1 MRMSV
6 PRSHLV
12 GLLLLMIA
20 GSNCRSDIASHS
32 ASHPSQDSTNRH
44 PNVVLIVADDLGWR
58 DVGFH
63 GGAIDTPRIDRLA
76 KNGIQLDRFYTAP
89 VCTPTRAALL
99 SGRSPVHLGL
109 LYHVLPPWSPL
120 GLTGQ
125 ELTIA
130 ESFQSAGYQTA
141 MIGKWHLGDTRSEYH
156 PNMQGFDYFF
166 GSVIGGMD
174 YYTHSSNMGHDLQ
187 RNGEALHKKGYLT
200 TLQGDEASRYIHER
214 DESRPFFLYL
224 AFHAPHTPNMAPDAL
239 VEKYAG
245 RIKNGAA
252 RVHAAMVD
260 ALDQAIGTVLDAI
273 AEEHLVGNTIIFFM
287 SDNGG
292 DVTYG
297 AKNEPLRGEKG
308 TVYEGGIRVPA
319 ILSYPRRLPG
329 GVVSDQFMRD
339 HDVFATL
346 EAAAGLHPLRA
357 PSESANLL
365 PVFEGAPEQEH
376 EPLFFAVNRTENR
389 NKNYQK
395 AVIEGGWKLIVIG
408 NLRPQG
414 FQVRQRLLFNIVKDP
429 IERFDLARD
438 HPARVAEL
446 ESKLRAWEALHPEG
460 GVTIDGNSVVPAGWV
475 ARSDFTEYLTDPE
488 VLAHYNERRTV
499 E

>member
-1 MRMSV
+1 MSV
-6 PRSHLV
+6 SRSHLV
-12 GLLLLMIA
+12 RLLLLIVAA
-20 GSNCRSDIASHS
+20 GSGCRSDIASHS
-32 ASHPSQDSTNRH
+32 ASRPSQDSTNRH

-63 GGAIDTPRIDRLA
+63 GGQIDTPNIDQLA
-76 KNGIQLDRFYTAP
+76 KHGIRLERFYTSP

-99 SGRSPVHLGL
+99 SGRSPVHFGL

-120 GLTGQ
+120 GLPGQ

-141 MIGKWHLGDTRSEYH
+141 MVGKWHLGHVKSEYH
-156 PNMQGFDYFF
+156 PNMQGFDSFF

-187 RNGEALHKKGYLT
+187 RNGEALHEKGYLT
-200 TLQGDEASRYIHER
+200 TLQGDEASRYIRER

-224 AFHAPHTPNMAPDAL
+224 AFNAPHSPNMAPDAL
-239 VEKYAG
+239 VDKYAG
-245 RIKNGAA
+245 RIQNGGV

-260 ALDQAIGTVLDAI
+260 ALDQAIGTVLEAL

-297 AKNEPLRGEKG
+297 AKNEPLRDEK
-308 TVYEGGIRVPA
+308 TSVFEGGIRVPA

-329 GVVSDQFMRD
+329 GVASEQFMRD
-339 HDVFATL
+339 QDVFATL

-357 PSESANLL
+357 PSESMNLI
-365 PVFEGAPEQEH
+365 PVFEGAPVQEH
-376 EPLFFAVNRTENR
+376 EPLFFAVNRTEYR

-414 FQVRQRLLFNIVKDP
+414 FHVRQRLLFHVVKDP

-446 ESKLRAWEALHPEG
+446 ESKLLAWEALHPEAG
-460 GVTIDGNSVVPAGWV
+460 LTIDGNSVVPPGWV
-475 ARSDFTEYLTDPE
+475 ARDDYTEYLTDPE
-488 VLAHYNERRTV
+488 VLARHLERRAG